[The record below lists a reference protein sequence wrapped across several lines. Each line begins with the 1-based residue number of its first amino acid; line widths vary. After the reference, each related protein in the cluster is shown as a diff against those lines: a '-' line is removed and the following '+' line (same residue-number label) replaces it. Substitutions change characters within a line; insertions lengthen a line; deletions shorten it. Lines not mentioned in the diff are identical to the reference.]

1 MYECPNCAANLR
13 FDIPSQ
19 KLKCEYCGT
28 LMNPYD
34 FQKERDGL
42 ETTVEE
48 EDYEVTVFTCPQCGG
63 ELISNDTTAAT
74 FCSFCGGS
82 TILDSRISR
91 KKRPEQII
99 PFQKTKEDC
108 KASYAKLMRRAF
120 FAPSELKDK
129 EYIERFLGIYMPYWV
144 YNFEKEEHVSFR
156 GKQKQRS
163 GDYVI
168 TTYYKIESDVQSRYK
183 GITFDASAAFSDD
196 LSNAIAPYEWREARP
211 FTPSFLSGFY
221 ADAGDVEAQIYQE
234 DARVMVQEDMC
245 NKMRQDAL
253 CRKYELG
260 QDFVSAMTPK
270 VTKQERVM
278 FPVWFLTYRKN
289 DRVNYVVV
297 NGQTGKAAGDIPVDK
312 AKYLRASFL
321 WAIPIFVL
329 LNLLVSMKAATM
341 LIFTAILA
349 LLAGVISV
357 MQTRRLRIRG
367 LGTDDKGRMGD
378 IKLEKAAGI
387 HIILPEGM
395 LWYGLYAIAVILVF
409 FKVADSNVIFT
420 VMTMLI
426 ALIVVFTKYHIR
438 PVKLKE
444 RRRHGVAWEDFKK
457 ALVKPGLGLL
467 TAMLVLVVKPALDI
481 YYYGAALVVMGLVGW
496 NILDMIDRYN
506 LLVTRELP
514 QFYKRGGEENVR

>member
-19 KLKCEYCGT
+19 KLKCEHCGT

-91 KKRPEQII
+91 KKRPKQII

-108 KASYAKLMRRAF
+108 KAAYAKLMSRAF

-144 YNFEKEEHVSFR
+144 YNFEKEERVSFT

-168 TTYYKIESDVQSRYK
+168 TKYYKIESDVQSRYK
-183 GITFDASAAFSDD
+183 GIAFDASASFSDD

-221 ADAGDVEAQIYQE
+221 ADAGDVEAQVYQK
-234 DARVMVQEDMC
+234 DARTMVQQDMC
-245 NKMRQDAL
+245 NKMRKDAVF
-253 CRKYELG
+253 RRYELG
-260 QDFVSAMTPK
+260 KDFVRAMAPK
-270 VTKQERVM
+270 VMKQERVM

-297 NGQTGKAAGDIPVDK
+297 NGQTGKAAGDIP
-312 AKYLRASFL
+312 
-321 WAIPIFVL
+321 
-329 LNLLVSMKAATM
+329 
-341 LIFTAILA
+341 
-349 LLAGVISV
+349 
-357 MQTRRLRIRG
+357 
-367 LGTDDKGRMGD
+367 
-378 IKLEKAAGI
+378 
-387 HIILPEGM
+387 
-395 LWYGLYAIAVILVF
+395 
-409 FKVADSNVIFT
+409 
-420 VMTMLI
+420 
-426 ALIVVFTKYHIR
+426 
-438 PVKLKE
+438 
-444 RRRHGVAWEDFKK
+444 
-457 ALVKPGLGLL
+457 
-467 TAMLVLVVKPALDI
+467 
-481 YYYGAALVVMGLVGW
+481 
-496 NILDMIDRYN
+496 
-506 LLVTRELP
+506 
-514 QFYKRGGEENVR
+514 